1 MKLFIL
7 KGFLLLPLILFS
19 QIEKQVLFIGNS
31 YTYMNGL
38 PELINQIAISKGN
51 SLIYESHTPG
61 GSTLIQHASNSNV
74 QSLLNATEWDLS
86 YLSNGI
92 YTILLTQ
99 KNGQQKS
106 LFWIKKN

>member
-7 KGFLLLPLILFS
+7 KGFLLLPIILFS

-61 GSTLIQHASNSNV
+61 GSTLMQHPSNSNV
-74 QSLLNATEWDLS
+74 QNLLNAAEWDLS
-86 YLSNGI
+86 YLSYGI
-92 YTILLTQ
+92 YTILLSQ

-106 LFWIKKN
+106 LSWIKKN

>member
-19 QIEKQVLFIGNS
+19 QTEKRALFIGNS
-31 YTYMNGL
+31 YTYMNSL

-61 GSTLIQHASNSNV
+61 GSTLMQHASNSNV
-74 QSLLNATEWDLS
+74 QSLLNT
-86 YLSNGI
+86 
-92 YTILLTQ
+92 T
-99 KNGQQKS
+99 
-106 LFWIKKN
+106 